1 MLLPSTR
8 IILKLDHKKLK
19 QNPKGLSYYFYFSKR
34 NVGTK
39 QYHFLDFSFIFH
51 PNLHLL
57 IVQTIYIILWL
68 SLKSVCLKWDNFM
81 KAISLIKTTFCHKV
95 FFFRKNVQKQIQPFP
110 RLAFCVCSFWTKS
123 PAAYHTNIT
132 HN

>member
-1 MLLPSTR
+1 MLLPSTH

-19 QNPKGLSYYFYFSKR
+19 QNPKGLSYYFYFSER

-81 KAISLIKTTFCHKV
+81 KAISLIKTIFCHKV
-95 FFFRKNVQKQIQPFP
+95 FFFFRKNVQKQIQPFP
-110 RLAFCVCSFWTKS
+110 RLALFCFCLNQIPSCLSYK
-123 PAAYHTNIT
+123 
-132 HN
+132 HNT

>member
-1 MLLPSTR
+1 MLLSSTH

-19 QNPKGLSYYFYFSKR
+19 QNPKGLSYYFSER

-57 IVQTIYIILWL
+57 IVQTIYIIL
-68 SLKSVCLKWDNFM
+68 
-81 KAISLIKTTFCHKV
+81 
-95 FFFRKNVQKQIQPFP
+95 
-110 RLAFCVCSFWTKS
+110 
-123 PAAYHTNIT
+123 
-132 HN
+132 